1 MKSMTLEK
9 AIEHCDNA
17 AKRYDMVNMP
27 SCAAEERQMAD
38 WLRELQRYRN
48 EDVKEST

>member
-9 AIEHCDNA
+9 AIKHCDNA